1 MLLLYLVMVQ
11 ELMLPENIYIPLCFY
26 FIPYTVTVPV
36 LHGSFTFHY
45 ASTLSVPQILDQV
58 LDSHLHSTMLLLY
71 PIMTAMRGCPAML
84 IYIPL
89 CFYFIVSDRQDAQIV
104 TIIYIPLCFYFIEIF
119 DHSVVPA
126 VDHLHSTM
134 LLLYLGA
141 NCPISCAIKFTFH
154 YASTLSHFFCKPN
167 VSITDLHSTMLLLYR
182 GSW

>member
-1 MLLLYLVMVQ
+1 MLLLYPVYRDRPGPAWL
-11 ELMLPENIYIPLCFY
+11 IYIPLCFY
-26 FIPYTVTVPV
+26 FIPYTGTVPV

-104 TIIYIPLCFYFIEIF
+104 TIIYIPLCFYFI
-119 DHSVVPA
+119 PLA
-126 VDHLHSTM
+126 T
-134 LLLYLGA
+134 LG
-141 NCPISCAIKFTFH
+141 CHQSKKIYIPLCFYFI
-154 YASTLSHFFCKPN
+154 
-167 VSITDLHSTMLLLYR
+167 R
-182 GSW
+182 